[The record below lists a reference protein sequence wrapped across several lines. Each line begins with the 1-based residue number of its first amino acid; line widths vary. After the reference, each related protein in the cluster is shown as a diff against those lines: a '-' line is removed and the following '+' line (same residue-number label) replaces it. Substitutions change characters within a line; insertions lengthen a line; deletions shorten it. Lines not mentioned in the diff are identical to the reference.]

1 MEDHRAIEKALSF
14 LNRKYKIAPK
24 DEYSAWIIELYRNTS
39 KPLIR
44 PYHIENPIKYL
55 YQYIFEHNI
64 KVFAEHKYDGT
75 HIQISKQGIFK
86 HSGDI
91 ASSEQ
96 LGYLIY
102 IAHDQPELMIKVKD
116 AIQKGYILECEI
128 FGKHYTP
135 RGFHKDYQRNLDLV
149 VFELGKE
156 NSWITPPEKYEILN
170 QLELPNPPHYN
181 VEYSSAEDLEKRLSD
196 LALMPESF
204 EGIVA
209 KGKFIPN
216 GHELILD
223 YVKSNLLIFKVKKEI
238 LSPKEEKHKIK
249 AFKKKEEDIRITISA
264 ETYSILRSE
273 IENEVAKIAVEKG
286 KEYIRNKKNI
296 PLILNEIIFN
306 LRKSHTSLILN
317 IDQKEL
323 KKLIAKIVY
332 LKDEINN

>member
-1 MEDHRAIEKALSF
+1 MKREVRDDQAIEKAISF
-14 LNRKYKIAPK
+14 INRKYKITPK
-24 DEYSAWIIELYRNTS
+24 DEISAWIIKLYKNTFQ
-39 KPLIR
+39 PPIR

-55 YQYIFEHNI
+55 YQYIFEHDI

-86 HSGDI
+86 HSGSI

-102 IAHDQPELMIKVKD
+102 IAYDQPELMNKVKE
-116 AIQKGYILECEI
+116 AIQKDYILECEI

-135 RGFHKDYQRNLDLV
+135 RGFHKDYQKNLDLV
-149 VFELGKE
+149 VFEIGKE

-170 QLELPNPPHYN
+170 QLELPNPPHYD

-196 LALMPESF
+196 LALKPESF

-238 LSPKEEKHKIK
+238 LLPREEVREIK
-249 AFKKKEEDIRITISA
+249 TFKKDENIKITINK
-264 ETYSILRSE
+264 EIYSILESE
-273 IENEVAKIAVEKG
+273 IENEIAKISSEKG
-286 KEYIRNKKNI
+286 EEYIRNKRNI
-296 PLILNEIIFN
+296 PIILNEVIFN
-306 LRKSHTSLILN
+306 LRQSHPSLILN
-317 IDQKEL
+317 MDQKEL
-323 KKLIAKIVY
+323 KKLIATIILSQK
-332 LKDEINN
+332 